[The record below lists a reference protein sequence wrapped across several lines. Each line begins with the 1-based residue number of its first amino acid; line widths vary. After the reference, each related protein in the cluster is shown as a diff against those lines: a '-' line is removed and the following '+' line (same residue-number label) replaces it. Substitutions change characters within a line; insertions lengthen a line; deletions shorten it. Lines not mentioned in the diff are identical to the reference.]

1 MNTEFIKDQL
11 KLMLKKS
18 SISHG
23 DNNLVLVERLSADNN
38 TNTVFITFKEKVT
51 QKDKELFIKLCET
64 LCSNRGYEVIITES
78 TKKENNYDQYM
89 DKPKINRYKSEFYYR
104 K

>member
-38 TNTVFITFKEKVT
+38 TNTVFITLKK
-51 QKDKELFIKLCET
+51 KLHKKIKNYL
-64 LCSNRGYEVIITES
+64 SSYVRHYVQIEV
-78 TKKENNYDQYM
+78 M
-89 DKPKINRYKSEFYYR
+89 KS
-104 K
+104 